1 MSPETI
7 ETPPRVGTAVT
18 AHDLC
23 AAIKRTHPG
32 DEYVTLFEVPA
43 RTGRAPESRADAL
56 VVSLWPSRG
65 IELCG
70 FEFKVARGD
79 WLAELKSPAKAE
91 AIGRHCDRWCVFAA
105 PGVVKA
111 GELPVDWGLWEL
123 LADGVIRRTVPAP
136 RRDAEPIPRAML
148 ASLLR
153 ARARLDADDL
163 CALQAQFRRDWERRE
178 RPGTPRVERDAH
190 AHDHE
195 TVQRALRKLEE
206 IRIATGIDLRD
217 HTPGAAW
224 IERMH
229 LADSPHLLHKLKL
242 LRDLMGD
249 DALRARVDRA
259 LDSGATSRTQR

>member
-1 MSPETI
+1 MSEA
-7 ETPPRVGTAVT
+7 AVT

-23 AAIKRTHPG
+23 AAIKRAHPG

-43 RTGRAPESRADAL
+43 RTGRAAEARADAL

-70 FEFKVARGD
+70 FEFKVDRGD
-79 WLAELKSPAKAE
+79 WLAELKAPEKAE
-91 AIGRHCDRWCVFAA
+91 VIARHCDRWCVFAA

-111 GELPVDWGLWEL
+111 GELPVGWGLWEL
-123 LADGVIRRTVPAP
+123 HGDAIRRCVPAP
-136 RRDAEPIPRAML
+136 LREAEPIPRAML

-163 CALQAQFRRDWERRE
+163 CALQAQFRREWELRQIARAGDAPIADAARE
-178 RPGTPRVERDAH
+178 DH
-190 AHDHE
+190 AAL
-195 TVQRALRKLEE
+195 QRGLRTLDE
-206 IRIATGIDLRD
+206 IRAATGIDLRG
-217 HTPGAAW
+217 HTPSRAW
-224 IERMH
+224 IERMR

-249 DALRARVDRA
+249 HALRERIEAA
-259 LDSGATSRTQR
+259 LGPETS